1 MYVIIMG
8 AGRVGYLVAKML
20 EEDGHDVTIIEM
32 DRKRAEELSTQ
43 INGLVIEGDATD
55 TKTLEEANIKQA
67 DAFAA
72 LTGKDDA
79 NLLACILAKSLNPN
93 VKTSLRI
100 SNPKNRKI
108 FEEVTDLK
116 KYFDF
121 VISPEEI
128 AAEYISR
135 NIVTP
140 GFDRVLFPK
149 EGAEIVRF
157 TIDENCEVAGKLVKD
172 LKLPRD
178 ALIIA
183 VYDEKGNLIIPSGNT
198 KLPKRGQVIVFAKN
212 DVLDEL
218 KELLEKKRESEE
230 GQAE

>member
-1 MYVIIMG
+1 MFVVIMG
-8 AGRVGYLVAKML
+8 AGRVGSLVAKML

-32 DRKRAEELSTQ
+32 DKERAKELSLL

-55 TKTLEEANIKQA
+55 PKTLEEANIKQA

-79 NLLACILAKSLNPN
+79 NLLACILAKHLNPKI
-93 VKTSLRI
+93 KTSLRI
-100 SNPKNRKI
+100 SNPQNRRI
-108 FEEVTDLK
+108 FEEVTDLRR
-116 KYFDF
+116 YFDF

-157 TIDENCEVAGKLVKD
+157 NIDGNSEIAGKTVKD
-172 LKLPRD
+172 LKMPKD
-178 ALIIA
+178 ALMVAI
-183 VYDEKGNLIIPSGNT
+183 YDEKGNLIIPSGDT
-198 KLPKRGQVIVFAKN
+198 KLPKKGQLIVFAKN
-212 DVLDEL
+212 SVLDDVKGLFER
-218 KELLEKKRESEE
+218 KKPET
-230 GQAE
+230 AD

>member
-1 MYVIIMG
+1 MFVVIMG

-20 EEDGHDVTIIEM
+20 EEEGHDVTIIEM
-32 DRKRAEELSTQ
+32 DKERAKELSLL

-55 TKTLEEANIKQA
+55 PKTLEEANIKQA

-79 NLLACILAKSLNPN
+79 NLLACILAKHLNPRI
-93 VKTSLRI
+93 KTSLRI
-100 SNPKNRKI
+100 SNPQNRRI

-116 KYFDF
+116 RYFDF

-157 TIDENCEVAGKLVKD
+157 SINGDNEIAGKLVKD

-178 ALIIA
+178 ALMVA
-183 VYDEKGNLIIPSGNT
+183 VYDEKGNLIIPSGDT
-198 KLPKRGQVIVFAKN
+198 KLPERGQLIIFAKN
-212 DVLDEL
+212 SVLDDV
-218 KELLEKKRESEE
+218 KKLLEKKKPENES
-230 GQAE
+230 

>member
-32 DRKRAEELSTQ
+32 DRKRAEELSMQ

-79 NLLACILAKSLNPN
+79 NLLACILAKNLNPK

-108 FEEVTDLK
+108 FEQVEDLR

-157 TIDENCEVAGKLVKD
+157 IIDENSEIAGKLIRD
-172 LKLPRD
+172 LNLPKD

-183 VYDEKGNLIIPSGNT
+183 VYDEKGNLIIPSGDT
-198 KLPKRGQVIVFAKN
+198 KLPEKGQVIVFAKN
-212 DVLDEL
+212 SVLKEV
-218 KELLEKKRESEE
+218 KELLERKRKPEE
-230 GQAE
+230 KEGK

>member
-20 EEDGHDVTIIEM
+20 EADGHDVTIIEM
-32 DRKRAEELSTQ
+32 DRKRAKELSME

-55 TKTLEEANIKQA
+55 PKTLEEANIKQA

-79 NLLACILAKSLNPN
+79 NLLACILAKNLNPN

-108 FEEVTDLK
+108 FEQVGDLR

-157 TIDENCEVAGKLVKD
+157 NIDENSKISGKLVKE
-172 LKLPRD
+172 LNLPRD

-183 VYDEKGNLIIPSGNT
+183 VYDEKGNLIIPSGDT
-198 KLPKRGQVIVFAKN
+198 RLPEKGQVIVFAKN
-212 DVLDEL
+212 SVLKDV
-218 KELLEKKRESEE
+218 KELLEGKD
-230 GQAE
+230 

>member
-32 DRKRAEELSTQ
+32 DRKRAKELSMQ

-55 TKTLEEANIKQA
+55 PKTLEEANIKQA

-79 NLLACILAKSLNPN
+79 NLLACILAKNLNPN

-108 FEEVTDLK
+108 FEEVGDLK

-157 TIDENCEVAGKLVKD
+157 NIDENSEIAGKLVKE
-172 LKLPRD
+172 LNLPKD

-183 VYDEKGNLIIPSGNT
+183 VYDEKGNLIIPSGDT
-198 KLPKRGQVIVFAKN
+198 KLPERGQVIVFAKN
-212 DVLDEL
+212 SVLKEV
-218 KELLEKKRESEE
+218 KELLERKR
-230 GQAE
+230 

>member
-1 MYVIIMG
+1 MFVVIMG

-20 EEDGHDVTIIEM
+20 EEEGHDVTIIEM
-32 DRKRAEELSTQ
+32 NKERAKELSLL

-55 TKTLEEANIKQA
+55 PKTLEEANIKQA

-79 NLLACILAKSLNPN
+79 NLLACILAKHLNPKI
-93 VKTSLRI
+93 KTSLRI
-100 SNPKNRKI
+100 SNPQNRRI

-116 KYFDF
+116 RYFDF

-157 TIDENCEVAGKLVKD
+157 SINGDSEIAGKLVKD

-178 ALIIA
+178 ALMVA
-183 VYDEKGNLIIPSGNT
+183 VYDEKGNLIIPSGDT
-198 KLPKRGQVIVFAKN
+198 KLPESGQIIIFAKN
-212 DVLDEL
+212 SVLDDV
-218 KELLEKKRESEE
+218 KRLLEKKKPSNEN
-230 GQAE
+230 

>member
-1 MYVIIMG
+1 MFVVIMG

-20 EEDGHDVTIIEM
+20 EEEGHDVTIIEM
-32 DRKRAEELSTQ
+32 NKERAKELSLL

-55 TKTLEEANIKQA
+55 PKTLEEANIKQA

-79 NLLACILAKSLNPN
+79 NLLACILAKHLNPKI
-93 VKTSLRI
+93 KTSLRI
-100 SNPKNRKI
+100 SNPQNRRI

-116 KYFDF
+116 RYFDF

-157 TIDENCEVAGKLVKD
+157 SINGDSEIAGKLVKE

-178 ALIIA
+178 ALMVA
-183 VYDEKGNLIIPSGNT
+183 VYDEKGNLIIPSGDT
-198 KLPKRGQVIVFAKN
+198 KLPESGQIIIFAKN
-212 DVLDEL
+212 SVLDDV
-218 KELLEKKRESEE
+218 KRLLEKKKPNNEN
-230 GQAE
+230 

>member
-1 MYVIIMG
+1 MFVVIMG

-20 EEDGHDVTIIEM
+20 EEEGHDVTIIEM
-32 DRKRAEELSTQ
+32 DKERAKELSLL

-55 TKTLEEANIKQA
+55 PKTLEEANIKQA

-79 NLLACILAKSLNPN
+79 NLLACILAKHLNPKI
-93 VKTSLRI
+93 KTSLRI
-100 SNPKNRKI
+100 SNPQNRRI

-116 KYFDF
+116 RYFDF

-157 TIDENCEVAGKLVKD
+157 SINGDSEIAGKLVKD

-178 ALIIA
+178 ALMVA
-183 VYDEKGNLIIPSGNT
+183 VYDEKGNLIIPSGDT
-198 KLPKRGQVIVFAKN
+198 KLPERGQLIIFAKN
-212 DVLDEL
+212 SVLDDV
-218 KELLEKKRESEE
+218 KKLLEKKKPENES
-230 GQAE
+230 

>member
-1 MYVIIMG
+1 MFVIIMG

-20 EEDGHDVTIIEM
+20 ESDGHDVTIVEKN
-32 DRKRAEELSTQ
+32 RERAKELANM

-55 TKTLEEANIKQA
+55 PKTLEEANIKQA
-67 DAFAA
+67 NAFAA

-79 NLLACILAKSLNPN
+79 NLLACILAKHLNPRI
-93 VKTSLRI
+93 KTSLRI
-100 SNPKNRKI
+100 SNPQNRRI
-108 FEEVTDLK
+108 FEEVTDLR

-149 EGAEIVRF
+149 EGAEIVKF
-157 TIDENCEVAGKLVKD
+157 QIDEGKEIAGKLVKD

-178 ALIIA
+178 SLIVAI
-183 VYDEKGNLIIPSGNT
+183 YDEKGNLIIPSGDT
-198 KLPKRGQVIVFAKN
+198 KLPQKGQIIMFAKN
-212 DVLDEL
+212 SALGDL
-218 KELLEKKRESEE
+218 KDLVEKKKDKETDS
-230 GQAE
+230 GD

>member
-1 MYVIIMG
+1 MFVVIMG

-32 DRKRAEELSTQ
+32 DKARAKELSLL

-55 TKTLEEANIKQA
+55 PKTLEEANIKQA

-79 NLLACILAKSLNPN
+79 NLLACILAKHLNPKI
-93 VKTSLRI
+93 KTSLRI
-100 SNPKNRKI
+100 SNPQNRRI
-108 FEEVTDLK
+108 FEEVTDLRR
-116 KYFDF
+116 YFDF

-157 TIDENCEVAGKLVKD
+157 NIDENSEIAGKYVRD

-178 ALIIA
+178 ALMVA
-183 VYDEKGNLIIPSGNT
+183 VYDEKGNLIIPSGDT
-198 KLPKRGQVIVFAKN
+198 KLPEKGQVIVFAKN
-212 DVLDEL
+212 NVLSNL
-218 KELLEKKRESEE
+218 KGLLEKKKSDNES
-230 GQAE
+230 

>member
-32 DRKRAEELSTQ
+32 NRDRAKELSMQ

-55 TKTLEEANIKQA
+55 PKTLEEANIKQA

-79 NLLACILAKSLNPN
+79 NLLACILAKNLNPN

-100 SNPKNRKI
+100 SNPKNRRI
-108 FEEVTDLK
+108 FEEVGDLK

-157 TIDENCEVAGKLVKD
+157 NIDENSKIAGKLVKE
-172 LKLPRD
+172 LKLPKD

-183 VYDEKGNLIIPSGNT
+183 VYDEKGNLIIPSGDT
-198 KLPKRGQVIVFAKN
+198 RLPEKGQVIVFAKN
-212 DVLDEL
+212 SVLKEV
-218 KELLEKKRESEE
+218 KELLEGGE
-230 GQAE
+230 

>member
-1 MYVIIMG
+1 MFVVIMG

-20 EEDGHDVTIIEM
+20 ESEGHDVTIIEM
-32 DRKRAEELSTQ
+32 NKERAKELSLL

-55 TKTLEEANIKQA
+55 PKTLEEANIKQA

-72 LTGKDDA
+72 LTGRDDA
-79 NLLACILAKSLNPN
+79 NLLACILAKHLNPKI
-93 VKTSLRI
+93 KTSLRI
-100 SNPKNRKI
+100 SNPQNRRI

-116 KYFDF
+116 RYFDF

-157 TIDENCEVAGKLVKD
+157 NINGDSEIAGKLVKD

-178 ALIIA
+178 ALMVA
-183 VYDEKGNLIIPSGNT
+183 VYDEKGNLIIPSGDT
-198 KLPKRGQVIVFAKN
+198 KLPEKGQVIIFAKN
-212 DVLDEL
+212 NVLDDV
-218 KELLEKKRESEE
+218 KRLLEKKKPSDE
-230 GQAE
+230 G

>member
-1 MYVIIMG
+1 MFVVIMG

-20 EEDGHDVTIIEM
+20 EEEGHDVTIIEM
-32 DRKRAEELSTQ
+32 DKERAKELSLL

-55 TKTLEEANIKQA
+55 PKTLEEANIKQA

-79 NLLACILAKSLNPN
+79 NLLACILAKHLNPRI
-93 VKTSLRI
+93 KTSLRI
-100 SNPKNRKI
+100 SNPQNRRI

-116 KYFDF
+116 RYFDF

-157 TIDENCEVAGKLVKD
+157 SINGDSEIAGKLVKD

-178 ALIIA
+178 ALMVA
-183 VYDEKGNLIIPSGNT
+183 VYDEKGNLIIPSGDT
-198 KLPKRGQVIVFAKN
+198 KLPEKGQLIIFAKN
-212 DVLDEL
+212 SVLDDV
-218 KELLEKKRESEE
+218 KKLLEKKKPNSES
-230 GQAE
+230 

>member
-1 MYVIIMG
+1 MFVVIMG

-20 EEDGHDVTIIEM
+20 EQDGHDVTIIEM
-32 DRKRAEELSTQ
+32 NKERAKELSLLV
-43 INGLVIEGDATD
+43 NGLVIEGDATD

-79 NLLACILAKSLNPN
+79 NLLACILAKHLNPN
-93 VKTSLRI
+93 VRTSLRLG
-100 SNPKNRKI
+100 NPKNKRI
-108 FEEVTDLK
+108 FEEVGDLK

-140 GFDRVLFPK
+140 GFDRVLFPR

-157 TIDENCEVAGKLVKD
+157 YLTESNDVAGKLVKD

-178 ALIIA
+178 ALIVA
-183 VYDEKGNLIIPSGNT
+183 AYDDKGNLIIPSGDT
-198 KLPKRGQVIVFAKN
+198 KLPGKGQIIIFAKN
-212 DVLDEL
+212 NVLDDVKGLFER
-218 KELLEKKRESEE
+218 KKAENEKV
-230 GQAE
+230 

>member
-32 DRKRAEELSTQ
+32 DRERAKELSMQ

-55 TKTLEEANIKQA
+55 PKTLEEANIKQA

-79 NLLACILAKSLNPN
+79 NLLACILAKNLNPN

-100 SNPKNRKI
+100 SNPKNRRI
-108 FEEVTDLK
+108 FEEVKDLK

-157 TIDENCEVAGKLVKD
+157 NIDENSRIAGKLVKE
-172 LKLPRD
+172 LNLPKD

-183 VYDEKGNLIIPSGNT
+183 VYDEKGNLIIPSGDT
-198 KLPKRGQVIVFAKN
+198 KLPERGQVIVFAKN
-212 DVLDEL
+212 SVLKEV
-218 KELLEKKRESEE
+218 KELLEGRSEP
-230 GQAE
+230 

>member
-1 MYVIIMG
+1 MFVVIMG

-20 EEDGHDVTIIEM
+20 EGEGHDVTIIEM
-32 DRKRAEELSTQ
+32 DKERAKELSLL

-55 TKTLEEANIKQA
+55 PKTLEEANIKQA

-79 NLLACILAKSLNPN
+79 NLLACILAKHLNPKI
-93 VKTSLRI
+93 KTSLRI
-100 SNPKNRKI
+100 SNPQNRRI

-116 KYFDF
+116 RYFDF

-157 TIDENCEVAGKLVKD
+157 NINGDSEIAGKLVKD

-178 ALIIA
+178 ALMVA
-183 VYDEKGNLIIPSGNT
+183 VYDEKGNLIIPSGDT
-198 KLPKRGQVIVFAKN
+198 KLPERGQLIIFAKN
-212 DVLDEL
+212 SVLDDV
-218 KELLEKKRESEE
+218 KKLLEKKKPENGS
-230 GQAE
+230 

>member
-1 MYVIIMG
+1 MFVVIMG

-20 EEDGHDVTIIEM
+20 EQDGHDVTIVEM
-32 DRKRAEELSTQ
+32 DKERARELSLLV
-43 INGLVIEGDATD
+43 NGLVIEGDATD
-55 TKTLEEANIKQA
+55 PKTLEEANIKQA

-79 NLLACILAKSLNPN
+79 NLLACILAKHLNPN
-93 VKTSLRI
+93 VRTSLRLG
-100 SNPKNRKI
+100 NPKNKRI
-108 FEEVTDLK
+108 FEEVGDLK

-140 GFDRVLFPK
+140 GFDRVLFPR

-157 TIDENCEVAGKLVKD
+157 HLTGDNEVAGKLVKD

-178 ALIIA
+178 ALIVA
-183 VYDEKGNLIIPSGNT
+183 AYDERGNLIIPSGDT
-198 KLPKRGQVIVFAKN
+198 KLPERGQIIIFAKN
-212 DVLDEL
+212 NVLDDVKGL
-218 KELLEKKRESEE
+218 FEKRKSENE
-230 GQAE
+230 KT

>member
-1 MYVIIMG
+1 MFVVIMG

-20 EEDGHDVTIIEM
+20 EEEGHDVTIIEM
-32 DRKRAEELSTQ
+32 NKERAKELSLL

-55 TKTLEEANIKQA
+55 PKTLEEANIKQA

-79 NLLACILAKSLNPN
+79 NLLACILAKHLNPKI
-93 VKTSLRI
+93 KTSLRI
-100 SNPKNRKI
+100 SNPQNRRI

-116 KYFDF
+116 RYFDF

-157 TIDENCEVAGKLVKD
+157 SINGDSEIAGKLVKD

-178 ALIIA
+178 ALMVA
-183 VYDEKGNLIIPSGNT
+183 VYDEKGNLIIPSGDT
-198 KLPKRGQVIVFAKN
+198 KLPESGQIIIFAKN
-212 DVLDEL
+212 SVLDDV
-218 KELLEKKRESEE
+218 KRLLEKKKPNNEN
-230 GQAE
+230 

>member
-20 EEDGHDVTIIEM
+20 EGEGHDVTIIEM
-32 DRKRAEELSTQ
+32 DRERAKELSME

-55 TKTLEEANIKQA
+55 PKTLEEANIKQA

-79 NLLACILAKSLNPN
+79 NLLACILAKNLNPN

-157 TIDENCEVAGKLVKD
+157 NIDENSKIAGKLVKE
-172 LKLPRD
+172 LNLPKD

-183 VYDEKGNLIIPSGNT
+183 VYDENGNLIIPSGDT
-198 KLPKRGQVIVFAKN
+198 RLPEKGQIIVFAKN
-212 DVLDEL
+212 SVLKEV
-218 KELLEKKRESEE
+218 KELLEGEE
-230 GQAE
+230 